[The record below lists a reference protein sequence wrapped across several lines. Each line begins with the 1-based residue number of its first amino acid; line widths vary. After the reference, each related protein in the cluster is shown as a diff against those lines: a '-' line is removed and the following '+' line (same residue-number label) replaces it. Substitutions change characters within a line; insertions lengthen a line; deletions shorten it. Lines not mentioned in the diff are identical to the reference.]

1 MKKSYIIKLLLVGI
15 QIFMIVRLVLVIKLM
30 KYLAAVVCLWALFA
44 FFVVLGSRVGSGRG
58 HDDAAAV
65 TSLVLEPKRRFKI
78 IVWAYFVFLGVVI
91 VVYGDIMSI

>member
-1 MKKSYIIKLLLVGI
+1 
-15 QIFMIVRLVLVIKLM
+15 MIVRLVLVIKLM

-58 HDDAAAV
+58 NDDVAAV

-91 VVYGDIMSI
+91 VVYRDLMSI